1 MTRIKIKDL
10 PKDQKISRKEMRKVF
25 GGAEFAPFSAVKNI
39 DETTPDL
46 LQPCCTGS
54 NFSDVNIDIY
64 RAGEDEGGGSLGGGS
79 LSAVPPT
86 PLTGTLPTY
95 KKK

>member
-1 MTRIKIKDL
+1 MARIKIKDL
-10 PKDQKISRKEMRKVF
+10 PRDQKINRNEMRKVF

-54 NFSDVNIDIY
+54 NIPDVNIHIF
-64 RAGEDEGGGSLGGGS
+64 RAGGDEGGGS

-86 PLTGTLPTY
+86 SLTLPTY

>member
-1 MTRIKIKDL
+1 MARIKIKDL
-10 PKDQKISRKEMRKVF
+10 RKDQKISRKEMRKVF
-25 GGAEFAPFSAVKNI
+25 GGAEHPPFVAVKLI
-39 DETTPDL
+39 DEASPDL
-46 LQPCCTGS
+46 YQPCCTGS
-54 NFSDVNIDIY
+54 NISDVNIDIY
-64 RAGEDEGGGSLGGGS
+64 HAGGDEGGGSLGGGS